1 MRANGGEGKRKRGWL
16 QENWAVMADFR
27 PTLCVL
33 FSPHRSSKDVL
44 FIGSGRGQSCICWGK
59 ISALDSAGK
68 HLNRWLKVIIIRLL
82 KANPVSLFR
91 AVAVEA
97 AVEAINQQELC

>member
-1 MRANGGEGKRKRGWL
+1 
-16 QENWAVMADFR
+16 V
-27 PTLCVL
+27 T
-33 FSPHRSSKDVL
+33 
-44 FIGSGRGQSCICWGK
+44 SCLYWGP
-59 ISALDSAGK
+59 ILALDSIEK
-68 HLNRWLKVIIIRLL
+68 DLNRWLKVIIIRLL

>member
-1 MRANGGEGKRKRGWL
+1 M
-16 QENWAVMADFR
+16 
-27 PTLCVL
+27 T
-33 FSPHRSSKDVL
+33 
-44 FIGSGRGQSCICWGK
+44 SCLYWGP
-59 ISALDSAGK
+59 ILALDSIEK
-68 HLNRWLKVIIIRLL
+68 DLNRWLKVIIIRLL